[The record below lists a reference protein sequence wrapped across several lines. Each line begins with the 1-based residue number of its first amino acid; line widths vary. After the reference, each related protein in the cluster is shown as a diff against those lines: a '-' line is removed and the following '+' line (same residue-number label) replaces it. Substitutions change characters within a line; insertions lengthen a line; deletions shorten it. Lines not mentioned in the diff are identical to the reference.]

1 MTQTVL
7 IESLFSC
14 LQVVIELYRLL
25 EKINREVQ
33 FLHHTDTICDFLYP
47 FSLICSFTL
56 KVVNYSVQYCVAFA
70 GADCLLGFF
79 SLRQIP
85 HQVHVH
91 RRCH

>member
-1 MTQTVL
+1 ML
-7 IESLFSC
+7 IKGPFSC
-14 LQVVIELYRLL
+14 LQIVIELYRLL

-47 FSLICSFTL
+47 FSLICSLTL
-56 KVVNYSVQYCVAFA
+56 KVVNYSVHYCVTFA
-70 GADCLLGFF
+70 GADYLLRFF

-91 RRCH
+91 RRYR